1 LGINPPTAYA
11 MLTQIV
17 PLNREDCIIQNG
29 ANSGVGRAVIQ
40 LAKCRFKQFGIK
52 CPQINILNLKT
63 LATKPSI

>member
-40 LAKCRFKQFGIK
+40 LAKCTFKTFGFK
-52 CPQINILNLKT
+52 WE
-63 LATKPSI
+63 